1 MFLMTVL
8 KSVFVIAIVTVAMV
22 GVMVPSVFD
31 DCILSLPFERLE

>member
-8 KSVFVIAIVTVAMV
+8 KSVFIIAIVTVAMV

-31 DCILSLPFERLE
+31 DCTLSLPFERLE